1 LIVVISLCSILLHNL
16 IANSKKLVIEYISIY
31 I

>member
-1 LIVVISLCSILLHNL
+1 MMLYILHNL
-16 IANSKKLVIEYISIY
+16 IANSKKFVIEYISIY

>member
-1 LIVVISLCSILLHNL
+1 LIVPISLYSILPYNL
-16 IANSKKLVIEYISIY
+16 IANSKKFVIEYISVY

>member
-1 LIVVISLCSILLHNL
+1 MLNILHSL
-16 IANSKKLVIEYISIY
+16 IANSKKFVIEYISVY